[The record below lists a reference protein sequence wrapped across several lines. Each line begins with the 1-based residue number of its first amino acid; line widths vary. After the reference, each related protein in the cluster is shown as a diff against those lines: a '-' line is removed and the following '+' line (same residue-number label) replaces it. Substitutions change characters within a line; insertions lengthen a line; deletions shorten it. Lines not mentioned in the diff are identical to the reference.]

1 MSTLKNIKNKICTQ
15 ADLKSVLNVWRL
27 LEKKIVF
34 TNGCFDLL
42 HLGHIDYLSK
52 AADMGDKLV
61 IGLNSDASV
70 SALKGSGRPISDQI
84 SRSVLLASF
93 SFVDAVVLFDDPTP
107 IQLIEWV
114 RPDILV
120 KGADYTIDKIAG
132 AEMVMQYGGLV
143 KTIEFLNPAFKSA
156 VIFKIKDN
164 KKIQKNNRR
173 FIRYVYLTFTGVV
186 QT

>member
-1 MSTLKNIKNKICTQ
+1 MSRLENIKNKIYTQ
-15 ADLKSVLNVWRL
+15 ADLKAILNVWRL

-70 SALKGSGRPISDQI
+70 AALKGAGRPISDQI

-114 RPDILV
+114 RPDVLV
-120 KGADYTIDKIAG
+120 KGADYTIDKIVG

-143 KTIEFLNPAFKSA
+143 KTIDFLNGYSTSLIEK
-156 VIFKIKDN
+156 KIKSN
-164 KKIQKNNRR
+164 P
-173 FIRYVYLTFTGVV
+173 
-186 QT
+186 

>member
-1 MSTLKNIKNKICTQ
+1 MSRLENIKNKIYTQ
-15 ADLKSVLNVWRL
+15 ADLTAILNVWRL

-70 SALKGSGRPISDQI
+70 AALKGAGRPISDQI

-114 RPDILV
+114 RPDVLV

-143 KTIEFLNPAFKSA
+143 KTIDFLNGYSTSLIEK
-156 VIFKIKDN
+156 KIKSN
-164 KKIQKNNRR
+164 P
-173 FIRYVYLTFTGVV
+173 
-186 QT
+186 